1 MSNNQELVDRL
12 FSLTQEGETAQAE
25 LASLDALIYQRLL
38 QTYGD
43 DETFEASIIEQAPVA
58 IPQAA

>member
-12 FSLTQEGETAQAE
+12 FSLTHDGHLETREFAFID
-25 LASLDALIYQRLL
+25 SLVYGRLL
-38 QTYGD
+38 ETYGD
-43 DETFEASIIEQAPVA
+43 DETFEASIVEQAPVA